1 MTMACAHQHLRTTP
15 CSKPQRASSSAQ
27 DEARRGKA
35 NNVAKFLY
43 RLGLF
48 SFRHSWSV
56 IIAWVVILAAS
67 VGAALSLSGS
77 FTGDFEIDDTPT
89 IDTTKRVVELFP
101 EDGNPA
107 AAATV
112 NLVFQAPDGEKLS
125 DPDNTAAIDEVIASL
140 EENLVIENELRF
152 GNPVTLS
159 PELVET
165 VERMGVEQGLPEET
179 ARLDAEHLR
188 LLNDDETIGW
198 TTFKF
203 DAPNAY
209 EVQPEQYDAVY
220 QAMDIGRAAGLTVE
234 ASGEGFG
241 DPIAI
246 ELSNEWIGLS
256 IAFLVLVVTFGS
268 LIAAIL
274 PIVTAIVAVAIGALW
289 VITATGFAELNDMT
303 PVLALMVGLAV
314 GIDYALFVMSRYR
327 SEQQHLP
334 NDKAI
339 ALACG
344 TAGSSVVFAGLTN
357 FIALAMLWVAQIEF
371 LTAMG
376 LAAAATVALATVVPL
391 TLLPAILGLL
401 GDRAFGF
408 ALPGIAGRPRRNGKV
423 KQGPT
428 LGRRW
433 VGLVQRFPAV
443 LLLLVVL
450 GMGAAATP
458 LTRLELAL
466 PNDTTGNPETTQRK
480 AADLKA
486 EGFGPGTNGP
496 LLTLVDA
503 HTVNED
509 AAALQAMI
517 ELQGDA
523 EELTRE
529 DKAARAS
536 FLYTVN
542 QINTLAAVEHAQLV
556 ALADDGR
563 AAQILV
569 TPKTGPADPA
579 TVDLVENLNRINAEV
594 ERATGVSVG
603 LTGLTAVQ
611 VDITERLAQVMPV
624 YLAVVVGVA
633 VLLLI
638 MVFRS
643 LLVPLVAGA
652 GFLLS
657 VGAAFGVTVLFWQEG
672 LGGFV
677 AAPGPLISFMPIF
690 LIGLTFGLAMDYQI
704 FLVTRMR
711 EAFAATHGDGL
722 QKFARHDPDARD
734 YNRIDYSTIAGFS
747 QGARVVTAAAV
758 IMIAVFVG
766 FIGQPLPFI
775 SIFGFALGVAVL
787 FDAFFIRMT
796 FVPAAMFLMGRGN
809 WWWPRWLDKVI
820 PHLDVE
826 GTSLEDDEVPALDRE
841 ERQSEHALRNE
852 QPSKHRT
859 IN

>member
-1 MTMACAHQHLRTTP
+1 
-15 CSKPQRASSSAQ
+15 
-27 DEARRGKA
+27 
-35 NNVAKFLY
+35 
-43 RLGLF
+43 
-48 SFRHSWSV
+48 
-56 IIAWVVILAAS
+56 
-67 VGAALSLSGS
+67 
-77 FTGDFEIDDTPT
+77 
-89 IDTTKRVVELFP
+89 
-101 EDGNPA
+101 
-107 AAATV
+107 
-112 NLVFQAPDGEKLS
+112 
-125 DPDNTAAIDEVIASL
+125 
-140 EENLVIENELRF
+140 
-152 GNPVTLS
+152 
-159 PELVET
+159 
-165 VERMGVEQGLPEET
+165 
-179 ARLDAEHLR
+179 
-188 LLNDDETIGW
+188 
-198 TTFKF
+198 
-203 DAPNAY
+203 
-209 EVQPEQYDAVY
+209 
-220 QAMDIGRAAGLTVE
+220 
-234 ASGEGFG
+234 
-241 DPIAI
+241 
-246 ELSNEWIGLS
+246 
-256 IAFLVLVVTFGS
+256 
-268 LIAAIL
+268 
-274 PIVTAIVAVAIGALW
+274 
-289 VITATGFAELNDMT
+289 
-303 PVLALMVGLAV
+303 
-314 GIDYALFVMSRYR
+314 MSRYR
-327 SEQQHLP
+327 SEQQRLP

-408 ALPGIAGRPRRNGKV
+408 ALPGIAGRPRRNGTV

-450 GMGAAATP
+450 GLGAAATP

-466 PNDTTGNPETTQRK
+466 PNDTTGSPDTTQRK

-486 EGFGPGTNGP
+486 EGFGPGANGP

-517 ELQGDA
+517 ELQGEA
-523 EELTRE
+523 EYLTRE
-529 DKAARAS
+529 DRAARAS

-611 VDITERLAQVMPV
+611 VDITERLAQVMPL

-643 LLVPLVAGA
+643 LWVPLVAGA

-677 AAPGPLISFMPIF
+677 DAPGPLISFMPIF

-734 YNRIDYSTIAGFS
+734 YNRIDYSTVAGFS

-775 SIFGFALGVAVL
+775 SIFGFALGAAVL

-796 FVPAAMFLMGRGN
+796 FVPATMFLMGRGN

-820 PHLDVE
+820 LHLDVE
-826 GTSLEDDEVPALDRE
+826 GTSLEDDDEVPALDRE

>member
-1 MTMACAHQHLRTTP
+1 M
-15 CSKPQRASSSAQ
+15 
-27 DEARRGKA
+27 
-35 NNVAKFLY
+35 AKFLY

-101 EDGNPA
+101 EGGNPA

-112 NLVFQAPDGEKLS
+112 NLVFQAPEGEKLS
-125 DPDNTAAIDEVIASL
+125 DPDNTAVIDDVIASL
-140 EENLVIENELRF
+140 EEDLVIEDELRF

-159 PELVET
+159 PELVDT

-198 TTFKF
+198 TTFRF

-209 EVQPEQYDAVY
+209 EVQPEQYAAVHE
-220 QAMDIGRAAGLTVE
+220 AMDIGRAAGLTVE

-466 PNDTTGNPETTQRK
+466 PNDTTGSPDTTQRK

-486 EGFGPGTNGP
+486 EGFGPGANGP

-517 ELQGDA
+517 ELQGEA

-579 TVDLVENLNRINAEV
+579 TVDLVENLNRVNAEV

-611 VDITERLAQVMPV
+611 VDITERLAQVMPL

-677 AAPGPLISFMPIF
+677 DAPGPLISFMPIF

-722 QKFARHDPDARD
+722 QKFARYDPDARD

-809 WWWPRWLDKVI
+809 WWWPRWLDKII

-826 GTSLEDDEVPALDRE
+826 GTSLEDDDEVAALDRE
-841 ERQSEHALRNE
+841 ERQSEHAMRNE
-852 QPSKHRT
+852 QPSKHST

>member
-1 MTMACAHQHLRTTP
+1 M
-15 CSKPQRASSSAQ
+15 
-27 DEARRGKA
+27 
-35 NNVAKFLY
+35 AKFLY

-165 VERMGVEQGLPEET
+165 VERMGVEQDLPEET

-209 EVQPEQYDAVY
+209 EVQPEQYAAVHE
-220 QAMDIGRAAGLTVE
+220 AMDIGRAAGLTVE

-327 SEQQHLP
+327 SEQQRLP

>member
-1 MTMACAHQHLRTTP
+1 M
-15 CSKPQRASSSAQ
+15 
-27 DEARRGKA
+27 
-35 NNVAKFLY
+35 AKFLY

-101 EDGNPA
+101 EGGNPA

-112 NLVFQAPDGEKLS
+112 NLVFQAPEGEKLS
-125 DPDNTAAIDEVIASL
+125 DPDNTAAIDDVIASL
-140 EENLVIENELRF
+140 EENLVIEDELRF

-159 PELVET
+159 PELVDT

-198 TTFKF
+198 TTFRF

-209 EVQPEQYDAVY
+209 EVQPEQYAAVHE
-220 QAMDIGRAAGLTVE
+220 AMDIGRAAGLTVE

-327 SEQQHLP
+327 SEQQRLP

-408 ALPGIAGRPRRNGKV
+408 ALPGIAGRPRRNGTV

-450 GMGAAATP
+450 GLGAAATP

-466 PNDTTGNPETTQRK
+466 PNDTTGSPDTTQRK

-517 ELQGDA
+517 ELQGEA
-523 EELTRE
+523 EDLTRE

-542 QINTLAAVEHAQLV
+542 QINTLSAVEHAQLV
-556 ALADDGR
+556 DLADDGR

-579 TVDLVENLNRINAEV
+579 TVDLVENLNRVNAEV

-611 VDITERLAQVMPV
+611 VDITERLAQVMPL

-643 LLVPLVAGA
+643 LLVPLVAGV

-677 AAPGPLISFMPIF
+677 DAPGPLISFMPIF

>member
-1 MTMACAHQHLRTTP
+1 M
-15 CSKPQRASSSAQ
+15 
-27 DEARRGKA
+27 
-35 NNVAKFLY
+35 AKFLY

-209 EVQPEQYDAVY
+209 EVQPEQYAAVHE
-220 QAMDIGRAAGLTVE
+220 AMDIGRAAGLTVE

-327 SEQQHLP
+327 SEQQRLP

-408 ALPGIAGRPRRNGKV
+408 ALPGIAGRPRRNGTV

-450 GMGAAATP
+450 GLGAAATP

-466 PNDTTGNPETTQRK
+466 PNDTTGSPDTTQRK

-517 ELQGDA
+517 ELQGEA
-523 EELTRE
+523 EDLTRE

-542 QINTLAAVEHAQLV
+542 QINTLSAVEHAQLV
-556 ALADDGR
+556 DLADDGR

-579 TVDLVENLNRINAEV
+579 TVDLVENLNRVNAEV

-611 VDITERLAQVMPV
+611 VDITERLAQVMPL

-643 LLVPLVAGA
+643 LLVPLVAGV

-672 LGGFV
+672 LGSFV
-677 AAPGPLISFMPIF
+677 DAPGPLISFMPIF

-734 YNRIDYSTIAGFS
+734 YNQIDYSTIAGFS

-826 GTSLEDDEVPALDRE
+826 GTSLEDDDEVPALDRE

>member
-1 MTMACAHQHLRTTP
+1 M
-15 CSKPQRASSSAQ
+15 
-27 DEARRGKA
+27 
-35 NNVAKFLY
+35 AKFLY

>member
-1 MTMACAHQHLRTTP
+1 M
-15 CSKPQRASSSAQ
+15 
-27 DEARRGKA
+27 
-35 NNVAKFLY
+35 AKFLY

-220 QAMDIGRAAGLTVE
+220 QAMDIGRAAELTVE

-677 AAPGPLISFMPIF
+677 DAPGPLISFMPIF

-734 YNRIDYSTIAGFS
+734 YNQIDYSTIAGFS

-809 WWWPRWLDKVI
+809 WWWPRWLDKII

-826 GTSLEDDEVPALDRE
+826 GTSLEDDEEVPALDRA
-841 ERQSEHALRNE
+841 ERQSEHAMRNE
-852 QPSKHRT
+852 QPSKHST

>member
-1 MTMACAHQHLRTTP
+1 
-15 CSKPQRASSSAQ
+15 
-27 DEARRGKA
+27 E
-35 NNVAKFLY
+35 
-43 RLGLF
+43 
-48 SFRHSWSV
+48 
-56 IIAWVVILAAS
+56 
-67 VGAALSLSGS
+67 
-77 FTGDFEIDDTPT
+77 
-89 IDTTKRVVELFP
+89 
-101 EDGNPA
+101 
-107 AAATV
+107 
-112 NLVFQAPDGEKLS
+112 
-125 DPDNTAAIDEVIASL
+125 
-140 EENLVIENELRF
+140 
-152 GNPVTLS
+152 
-159 PELVET
+159 
-165 VERMGVEQGLPEET
+165 
-179 ARLDAEHLR
+179 
-188 LLNDDETIGW
+188 
-198 TTFKF
+198 
-203 DAPNAY
+203 
-209 EVQPEQYDAVY
+209 
-220 QAMDIGRAAGLTVE
+220 
-234 ASGEGFG
+234 
-241 DPIAI
+241 
-246 ELSNEWIGLS
+246 
-256 IAFLVLVVTFGS
+256 
-268 LIAAIL
+268 
-274 PIVTAIVAVAIGALW
+274 
-289 VITATGFAELNDMT
+289 
-303 PVLALMVGLAV
+303 
-314 GIDYALFVMSRYR
+314 
-327 SEQQHLP
+327 
-334 NDKAI
+334 
-339 ALACG
+339 
-344 TAGSSVVFAGLTN
+344 
-357 FIALAMLWVAQIEF
+357 
-371 LTAMG
+371 
-376 LAAAATVALATVVPL
+376 
-391 TLLPAILGLL
+391 
-401 GDRAFGF
+401 
-408 ALPGIAGRPRRNGKV
+408 
-423 KQGPT
+423 
-428 LGRRW
+428 
-433 VGLVQRFPAV
+433 
-443 LLLLVVL
+443 
-450 GMGAAATP
+450 
-458 LTRLELAL
+458 
-466 PNDTTGNPETTQRK
+466 
-480 AADLKA
+480 
-486 EGFGPGTNGP
+486 
-496 LLTLVDA
+496 
-503 HTVNED
+503 
-509 AAALQAMI
+509 
-517 ELQGDA
+517 A

-542 QINTLAAVEHAQLV
+542 QINTLSAVEHAQLV
-556 ALADDGR
+556 DLADDGR

-579 TVDLVENLNRINAEV
+579 TVDLVENLNRVNAEV

-611 VDITERLAQVMPV
+611 VDITERLAQVMPL

-643 LLVPLVAGA
+643 LLVPLVAGV

-677 AAPGPLISFMPIF
+677 DAPGPLISFMPIF

-826 GTSLEDDEVPALDRE
+826 GTSLEDDDEVPALDRE

>member
-1 MTMACAHQHLRTTP
+1 M
-15 CSKPQRASSSAQ
+15 
-27 DEARRGKA
+27 
-35 NNVAKFLY
+35 AKFLY

-77 FTGDFEIDDTPT
+77 FTGVFEVDATPT

-112 NLVFQAPDGEKLS
+112 NLVFQAPEGEKLS

-140 EENLVIENELRF
+140 EENLVIEDELRF

-220 QAMDIGRAAGLTVE
+220 QAMDIGRDAGLTVE

-241 DPIAI
+241 DPIEI

-274 PIVTAIVAVAIGALW
+274 PIITAIVAVAIGALW

-327 SEQQHLP
+327 SEQQRLP

-408 ALPGIAGRPRRNGKV
+408 ALPGIAGRPRRNGTV

-450 GMGAAATP
+450 GLGAAATP

-466 PNDTTGNPETTQRK
+466 PNDTTGSPDTTQRK

-677 AAPGPLISFMPIF
+677 DAPGPLISFMPIF

-734 YNRIDYSTIAGFS
+734 YNQIDYSTIAGFS

-826 GTSLEDDEVPALDRE
+826 GSSLEDDEEVPALDRE
-841 ERQSEHALRNE
+841 ERQSEHAMRNE

>member
-1 MTMACAHQHLRTTP
+1 M
-15 CSKPQRASSSAQ
+15 
-27 DEARRGKA
+27 
-35 NNVAKFLY
+35 AKFLY

-101 EDGNPA
+101 EGGNPA

-112 NLVFQAPDGEKLS
+112 NLVFQAPEGEKLS
-125 DPDNTAAIDEVIASL
+125 DPDNTAVIDDVIASL
-140 EENLVIENELRF
+140 EENLVIEGELRF

-159 PELVET
+159 PELVDT

-198 TTFKF
+198 TTFRF

-209 EVQPEQYDAVY
+209 EVQPEQYAAVHE
-220 QAMDIGRAAGLTVE
+220 AMDIGRAAGLTVE

-327 SEQQHLP
+327 SEQQRLP

-408 ALPGIAGRPRRNGKV
+408 ALPGIAGRPRRNGTV

-450 GMGAAATP
+450 GLGAAATP

-466 PNDTTGNPETTQRK
+466 PNDTTGSPDTTQRK

-486 EGFGPGTNGP
+486 EGFGPGANGP

-517 ELQGDA
+517 ELQGEA
-523 EELTRE
+523 EDLTRE

-542 QINTLAAVEHAQLV
+542 QINTLSAVEHAQLV
-556 ALADDGR
+556 DLADDGR

-579 TVDLVENLNRINAEV
+579 TVDLVENLNRVNAEV

-611 VDITERLAQVMPV
+611 VDITERLAQVMPL

-677 AAPGPLISFMPIF
+677 DAPGPLISFMPIF

-826 GTSLEDDEVPALDRE
+826 GTSLEDDDEVPALDRE

>member
-1 MTMACAHQHLRTTP
+1 M
-15 CSKPQRASSSAQ
+15 
-27 DEARRGKA
+27 
-35 NNVAKFLY
+35 AKFLY

-209 EVQPEQYDAVY
+209 EVQPEQYAAVHE
-220 QAMDIGRAAGLTVE
+220 AMDIGRAAGLTVE

-327 SEQQHLP
+327 SEQQRLP

-376 LAAAATVALATVVPL
+376 LAASATVALATVVPL

-408 ALPGIAGRPRRNGKV
+408 ALPGIAGRPRRNGKK

-428 LGRRW
+428 MGRRW
-433 VGLVQRFPAV
+433 VGFVQRFPAL

-450 GMGAAATP
+450 GLGAAATP

-496 LLTLVDA
+496 LLALVDA

-509 AAALQAMI
+509 AVALQSLI
-517 ELQGDA
+517 ELQGEA
-523 EELTRE
+523 EDLTRE

-542 QINTLAAVEHAQLV
+542 QINTLSAVEHAQLV
-556 ALADDGR
+556 DLADDGR

>member
-579 TVDLVENLNRINAEV
+579 TVDLVENLNRINAEA

>member
-1 MTMACAHQHLRTTP
+1 M
-15 CSKPQRASSSAQ
+15 
-27 DEARRGKA
+27 
-35 NNVAKFLY
+35 AKFLY

-101 EDGNPA
+101 EGGNPA

-112 NLVFQAPDGEKLS
+112 NLVFQAPEGEKLS
-125 DPDNTAAIDEVIASL
+125 DPDNTAAIDDVIASL
-140 EENLVIENELRF
+140 EEDLVIEDELRF

-159 PELVET
+159 PELVDT

-198 TTFKF
+198 TTFRF

-209 EVQPEQYDAVY
+209 EVQPEQYAAVHE
-220 QAMDIGRAAGLTVE
+220 AMDIGRAAGLTVE

-327 SEQQHLP
+327 SEQQRLP

-408 ALPGIAGRPRRNGKV
+408 ALPGIAGRPRRNGTV

-450 GMGAAATP
+450 GLGAAATP

-466 PNDTTGNPETTQRK
+466 PNDTTGSPDTTQRK

-517 ELQGDA
+517 ELQGEA
-523 EELTRE
+523 EDLTRE

-542 QINTLAAVEHAQLV
+542 QINTLSAVEHAQLV
-556 ALADDGR
+556 DLADDGR

-579 TVDLVENLNRINAEV
+579 TVDLVENLNRVNAEV

-611 VDITERLAQVMPV
+611 VDITERLAQVMPL

-643 LLVPLVAGA
+643 LLVPLVAGV

-677 AAPGPLISFMPIF
+677 DAPGPLISFMPIF

-809 WWWPRWLDKVI
+809 WWWPRWLDKVT

-826 GTSLEDDEVPALDRE
+826 GTSLEDDDEVAALDRE
-841 ERQSEHALRNE
+841 EQQSEHAMRNE

>member
-1 MTMACAHQHLRTTP
+1 M
-15 CSKPQRASSSAQ
+15 
-27 DEARRGKA
+27 
-35 NNVAKFLY
+35 AKFLY

-101 EDGNPA
+101 EGGNPA

-112 NLVFQAPDGEKLS
+112 NLVFQAPEGEKLS
-125 DPDNTAAIDEVIASL
+125 DPDNTAVIDDVIASL
-140 EENLVIENELRF
+140 EENLVIEGELRF

-159 PELVET
+159 PELVDT

-198 TTFKF
+198 TTFRF

-209 EVQPEQYDAVY
+209 EVQPEQYAAVHE
-220 QAMDIGRAAGLTVE
+220 AMDIGRAAGLTVE

-327 SEQQHLP
+327 SEQQRLP

-408 ALPGIAGRPRRNGKV
+408 ALPGIAGRPRRNGTV

-450 GMGAAATP
+450 GLGAAATP

-466 PNDTTGNPETTQRK
+466 PNDTTGSPDTTQRK

-486 EGFGPGTNGP
+486 EGFGPGANGP

-517 ELQGDA
+517 ELQGEA
-523 EELTRE
+523 EDLTRE

-611 VDITERLAQVMPV
+611 VDITERLAQVMPL

-643 LLVPLVAGA
+643 LWVPLVAGA

-677 AAPGPLISFMPIF
+677 DAPGPLISFMPIF

-775 SIFGFALGVAVL
+775 SIFGFALGAAVL

-796 FVPAAMFLMGRGN
+796 FVPATMFLMGRGN

-820 PHLDVE
+820 LHLDVE
-826 GTSLEDDEVPALDRE
+826 GTSLEDDDEVPALDRE

>member
-1 MTMACAHQHLRTTP
+1 M
-15 CSKPQRASSSAQ
+15 
-27 DEARRGKA
+27 
-35 NNVAKFLY
+35 AKFLY

-112 NLVFQAPDGEKLS
+112 NLVFQAPEGEKLS

-220 QAMDIGRAAGLTVE
+220 QAMDIGRDAGLTVE

-241 DPIAI
+241 DPIEI

-274 PIVTAIVAVAIGALW
+274 PIITAIVAVGIGALW
-289 VITATGFAELNDMT
+289 VITATGFVELNDMT

-327 SEQQHLP
+327 SEQQRLP

-408 ALPGIAGRPRRNGKV
+408 ALPGIAGRPRRNGKK

-428 LGRRW
+428 MGRRW
-433 VGLVQRFPAV
+433 VGLVQRFPAL

-450 GMGAAATP
+450 GLGAAATP

-496 LLTLVDA
+496 LLALVDA
-503 HTVNED
+503 HMVNED
-509 AAALQAMI
+509 AVALQSLI
-517 ELQGDA
+517 ELQGDEAAA
-523 EELTRE
+523 EGTVTDEETTDEEATEGAARETEAPLTRE

-536 FLYTVN
+536 YLYTVN

-677 AAPGPLISFMPIF
+677 DAPGPLISFMPIF

-734 YNRIDYSTIAGFS
+734 YNQIDYSTIAGFS

-809 WWWPRWLDKVI
+809 WWWPRWLDKVT

-826 GTSLEDDEVPALDRE
+826 GSSLEDDDEVAALDRE
-841 ERQSEHALRNE
+841 EQQSEHAMRNE

>member
-1 MTMACAHQHLRTTP
+1 M
-15 CSKPQRASSSAQ
+15 
-27 DEARRGKA
+27 
-35 NNVAKFLY
+35 AKFLY

-140 EENLVIENELRF
+140 EENLVIENEMRF

-159 PELVET
+159 PELVDT

-179 ARLDAEHLR
+179 ARLDAQHLR
-188 LLNDDETIGW
+188 LLNDDESIGW
-198 TTFKF
+198 TTFRF

-209 EVQPEQYDAVY
+209 EVQPEQYTAVHN
-220 QAMDIGRAAGLTVE
+220 AMDIGRDAGLTVE

-241 DPIAI
+241 DPIEI

-256 IAFLVLVVTFGS
+256 IAFIVLVVTFGS
-268 LIAAIL
+268 MIAAIL

-327 SEQQHLP
+327 SEQQRLP

-443 LLLLVVL
+443 MLLLVVL

-536 FLYTVN
+536 YLYTVN

-594 ERATGVSVG
+594 ERATGTSVG

>member
-1 MTMACAHQHLRTTP
+1 M
-15 CSKPQRASSSAQ
+15 
-27 DEARRGKA
+27 
-35 NNVAKFLY
+35 AKFLY

-209 EVQPEQYDAVY
+209 EVQPEQYAAVHE
-220 QAMDIGRAAGLTVE
+220 AMDIGRAAGLTVE

-327 SEQQHLP
+327 SEQQRLP

-466 PNDTTGNPETTQRK
+466 PNDTTGNPDTTQRK

-517 ELQGDA
+517 ELQGEA
-523 EELTRE
+523 EDLTRE

-542 QINTLAAVEHAQLV
+542 QINTLSAVEHAQLV
-556 ALADDGR
+556 DLADDGR

-579 TVDLVENLNRINAEV
+579 TVDLVENLNRVNAEV

-611 VDITERLAQVMPV
+611 VDITERLAQVMPL

-643 LLVPLVAGA
+643 LLVPLVAGV

-677 AAPGPLISFMPIF
+677 DAPGPLISFMPIF

-826 GTSLEDDEVPALDRE
+826 GTSLEDDDEVPALDRE
-841 ERQSEHALRNE
+841 ERQNEHALRNE

>member
-1 MTMACAHQHLRTTP
+1 M
-15 CSKPQRASSSAQ
+15 
-27 DEARRGKA
+27 
-35 NNVAKFLY
+35 AKFLY

-101 EDGNPA
+101 EGGNPA

-112 NLVFQAPDGEKLS
+112 NLVFQAPEGEKLS
-125 DPDNTAAIDEVIASL
+125 DPDNTAAIDDVIASL
-140 EENLVIENELRF
+140 EEDLVIEDELRF

-159 PELVET
+159 PELVDT

-198 TTFKF
+198 TTFRF

-209 EVQPEQYDAVY
+209 EVQPEQYAAVHE
-220 QAMDIGRAAGLTVE
+220 AMDIGRAAGLTVE

-327 SEQQHLP
+327 SEQQRLP

-408 ALPGIAGRPRRNGKV
+408 ALPGIAGRPRRNGTV

-450 GMGAAATP
+450 GLGAAATP

-466 PNDTTGNPETTQRK
+466 PNDTTGSPDTTQRK

-517 ELQGDA
+517 ELQGEA
-523 EELTRE
+523 EDLTRE

-542 QINTLAAVEHAQLV
+542 QINTLSAVEHAQLV
-556 ALADDGR
+556 DLADDGR

-579 TVDLVENLNRINAEV
+579 TVDLVENLNRVNAEV

-611 VDITERLAQVMPV
+611 VDITERLAQVMPL

-643 LLVPLVAGA
+643 LLVPLVAGV

-677 AAPGPLISFMPIF
+677 DAPGPLISFMPIF

-820 PHLDVE
+820 PHRDVE
-826 GTSLEDDEVPALDRE
+826 GTSLEDDDEVPALDRE
-841 ERQSEHALRNE
+841 ERQNEHALRNE

>member
-1 MTMACAHQHLRTTP
+1 M
-15 CSKPQRASSSAQ
+15 
-27 DEARRGKA
+27 
-35 NNVAKFLY
+35 AKFLY

-140 EENLVIENELRF
+140 EENLVIENEMRF

-159 PELVET
+159 PELVDT

-179 ARLDAEHLR
+179 ARLDAQHLR
-188 LLNDDETIGW
+188 LLNDDESIGW
-198 TTFKF
+198 TTFRF

-209 EVQPEQYDAVY
+209 EVQPEQYTAVHN
-220 QAMDIGRAAGLTVE
+220 AMDIGRDAGLTVE

-241 DPIAI
+241 DPIEI

-256 IAFLVLVVTFGS
+256 IAFIVLVVTFGS
-268 LIAAIL
+268 MIAAIL

-327 SEQQHLP
+327 SEQQRLP

-443 LLLLVVL
+443 MLLLVVL

-536 FLYTVN
+536 YLYTVN
-542 QINTLAAVEHAQLV
+542 QINTLASVEHAQLV

-594 ERATGVSVG
+594 ERATGTSVG

>member
-1 MTMACAHQHLRTTP
+1 M
-15 CSKPQRASSSAQ
+15 
-27 DEARRGKA
+27 
-35 NNVAKFLY
+35 AKFLY

-56 IIAWVVILAAS
+56 IIAWLVILAAS

-112 NLVFQAPDGEKLS
+112 NLVFQAPEGEKLS
-125 DPDNTAAIDEVIASL
+125 DPENTAAIDEVIASL
-140 EENLVIENELRF
+140 EENLVIENEMRF
-152 GNPVTLS
+152 GNPVMLS

-165 VERMGVEQGLPEET
+165 VERLGVEQGLPEET
-179 ARLDAEHLR
+179 ARLDAQHLR

-220 QAMDIGRAAGLTVE
+220 QAMDIGRDAGLTVE

-241 DPIAI
+241 DPIEI

-274 PIVTAIVAVAIGALW
+274 PIITAIVAVAIGALW

-327 SEQQHLP
+327 SEQQRLP

-408 ALPGIAGRPRRNGKV
+408 ALPGIAGRPRRNGTV

-450 GMGAAATP
+450 GLGAAATP

-466 PNDTTGNPETTQRK
+466 PNDTTGSPDTTQRK

-509 AAALQAMI
+509 AAALQTMI

-536 FLYTVN
+536 YLYTVN
-542 QINTLAAVEHAQLV
+542 QINTLAAVDHAQLV

-579 TVDLVENLNRINAEV
+579 TVDLVENLNRVNAEV
-594 ERATGVSVG
+594 ERATGTSVG

-611 VDITERLAQVMPV
+611 VDITERLAQVMPL

-643 LLVPLVAGA
+643 LWVPLVAGA

-672 LGGFV
+672 LGSFV
-677 AAPGPLISFMPIF
+677 DAPGPLISFMPIF

-734 YNRIDYSTIAGFS
+734 YNQIDYSTIAGFS

-826 GTSLEDDEVPALDRE
+826 GTSLEDDDEVAALDRE
-841 ERQSEHALRNE
+841 ERQSEHAMRNE

>member
-1 MTMACAHQHLRTTP
+1 M
-15 CSKPQRASSSAQ
+15 
-27 DEARRGKA
+27 
-35 NNVAKFLY
+35 AKFLY

-140 EENLVIENELRF
+140 EENLVIENEMRF

-159 PELVET
+159 PELVDT

-179 ARLDAEHLR
+179 ARLDAQHLR
-188 LLNDDETIGW
+188 LLNDDESIGW
-198 TTFKF
+198 TTFRF

-209 EVQPEQYDAVY
+209 EVQPEQYTAVHN
-220 QAMDIGRAAGLTVE
+220 AMDIGRDAGLTVE

-241 DPIAI
+241 DPIEI

-256 IAFLVLVVTFGS
+256 IAFIVLVVTFGS
-268 LIAAIL
+268 MIAAIL

-327 SEQQHLP
+327 SEQQRLP

-408 ALPGIAGRPRRNGKV
+408 ALPGIAGRPRRNGTV

-450 GMGAAATP
+450 GLGAAATP

-466 PNDTTGNPETTQRK
+466 PNDTTGSPDTTQRK

-517 ELQGDA
+517 ELQGEA
-523 EELTRE
+523 EDLTRE

-542 QINTLAAVEHAQLV
+542 QINTLSAVEHAQLV
-556 ALADDGR
+556 DLADDGR

-579 TVDLVENLNRINAEV
+579 TVDLVENLNRVNAEV

-611 VDITERLAQVMPV
+611 VDITERLAQVMPL

-643 LLVPLVAGA
+643 LLVPLVAGV

-677 AAPGPLISFMPIF
+677 DAPGPLISFMPIF

-826 GTSLEDDEVPALDRE
+826 GTSLEDDDEVPALDRE
-841 ERQSEHALRNE
+841 ERQNEHALRNE

>member
-1 MTMACAHQHLRTTP
+1 M
-15 CSKPQRASSSAQ
+15 
-27 DEARRGKA
+27 
-35 NNVAKFLY
+35 AKFLY

-529 DKAARAS
+529 DKPARAS

>member
-1 MTMACAHQHLRTTP
+1 M
-15 CSKPQRASSSAQ
+15 
-27 DEARRGKA
+27 
-35 NNVAKFLY
+35 
-43 RLGLF
+43 
-48 SFRHSWSV
+48 
-56 IIAWVVILAAS
+56 
-67 VGAALSLSGS
+67 
-77 FTGDFEIDDTPT
+77 
-89 IDTTKRVVELFP
+89 
-101 EDGNPA
+101 
-107 AAATV
+107 
-112 NLVFQAPDGEKLS
+112 
-125 DPDNTAAIDEVIASL
+125 
-140 EENLVIENELRF
+140 
-152 GNPVTLS
+152 
-159 PELVET
+159 
-165 VERMGVEQGLPEET
+165 
-179 ARLDAEHLR
+179 
-188 LLNDDETIGW
+188 
-198 TTFKF
+198 
-203 DAPNAY
+203 
-209 EVQPEQYDAVY
+209 
-220 QAMDIGRAAGLTVE
+220 
-234 ASGEGFG
+234 
-241 DPIAI
+241 
-246 ELSNEWIGLS
+246 
-256 IAFLVLVVTFGS
+256 
-268 LIAAIL
+268 
-274 PIVTAIVAVAIGALW
+274 
-289 VITATGFAELNDMT
+289 
-303 PVLALMVGLAV
+303 
-314 GIDYALFVMSRYR
+314 
-327 SEQQHLP
+327 
-334 NDKAI
+334 
-339 ALACG
+339 
-344 TAGSSVVFAGLTN
+344 
-357 FIALAMLWVAQIEF
+357 
-371 LTAMG
+371 
-376 LAAAATVALATVVPL
+376 
-391 TLLPAILGLL
+391 
-401 GDRAFGF
+401 
-408 ALPGIAGRPRRNGKV
+408 
-423 KQGPT
+423 
-428 LGRRW
+428 GRRW
-433 VGLVQRFPAV
+433 VGFVQRFPAL

-450 GMGAAATP
+450 GLGAAATP

-496 LLTLVDA
+496 LLALVDA

-509 AAALQAMI
+509 AVALQPLI
-517 ELQGDA
+517 ELQGEA

-536 FLYTVN
+536 YLYTVN
-542 QINTLAAVEHAQLV
+542 QINTLSAVDHAQLV

-579 TVDLVENLNRINAEV
+579 TVDLVANLNRVNAEV

-677 AAPGPLISFMPIF
+677 DAPGPLISFMPIF

-734 YNRIDYSTIAGFS
+734 YNQIDYSTIAGFS

>member
-1 MTMACAHQHLRTTP
+1 M
-15 CSKPQRASSSAQ
+15 
-27 DEARRGKA
+27 
-35 NNVAKFLY
+35 AKFLY

-101 EDGNPA
+101 EGGNPA

-112 NLVFQAPDGEKLS
+112 NLVFQAPEGEKLS
-125 DPDNTAAIDEVIASL
+125 DPDNTAAIDDVIASL
-140 EENLVIENELRF
+140 EENLVIEDELRF

-159 PELVET
+159 PELVDT

-198 TTFKF
+198 TTFRF

-209 EVQPEQYDAVY
+209 EVQPEQYAAVHE
-220 QAMDIGRAAGLTVE
+220 AMDIGRAAGLTVE

-327 SEQQHLP
+327 SEQQRLP

-408 ALPGIAGRPRRNGKV
+408 ALPGIAGRPRRNGTV

-450 GMGAAATP
+450 GLGAAATP

-466 PNDTTGNPETTQRK
+466 PNDTTGSPDTTQRK

-486 EGFGPGTNGP
+486 EGFGPGANGP

-517 ELQGDA
+517 ELQGEA
-523 EELTRE
+523 EDLTRE

-542 QINTLAAVEHAQLV
+542 QINTLSAVEHAQLV
-556 ALADDGR
+556 DLADDGR

-579 TVDLVENLNRINAEV
+579 TVDLVENLNRVNAEV

-611 VDITERLAQVMPV
+611 VDITERLAQVMPL

-677 AAPGPLISFMPIF
+677 DAPGPLISFMPIF

-711 EAFAATHGDGL
+711 EAFAATHEDGL

-734 YNRIDYSTIAGFS
+734 YNQIDYSTIAGFS

-826 GTSLEDDEVPALDRE
+826 GTSLEDDGEVPALDRE

>member
-1 MTMACAHQHLRTTP
+1 M
-15 CSKPQRASSSAQ
+15 
-27 DEARRGKA
+27 
-35 NNVAKFLY
+35 AKFLY

-112 NLVFQAPDGEKLS
+112 NLVFQAPEGEKLS

-140 EENLVIENELRF
+140 EENLVIEDELRF

-220 QAMDIGRAAGLTVE
+220 QAMDIGRDAGLTVE

-241 DPIAI
+241 DPIEI

-274 PIVTAIVAVAIGALW
+274 PIITAIVAVAIGALW

-327 SEQQHLP
+327 SEQQRLP

-408 ALPGIAGRPRRNGKV
+408 ALPGIAGRPRRNGTV

-450 GMGAAATP
+450 GLGAAATP

-466 PNDTTGNPETTQRK
+466 PNDTTGSPDTTQRK

-677 AAPGPLISFMPIF
+677 DAPGPLISFMPIF

-734 YNRIDYSTIAGFS
+734 YNQIDYSTIAGFS

-826 GTSLEDDEVPALDRE
+826 GSSLEDDEEVPALDRE
-841 ERQSEHALRNE
+841 ERQSEHAMRNE

>member
-1 MTMACAHQHLRTTP
+1 M
-15 CSKPQRASSSAQ
+15 
-27 DEARRGKA
+27 
-35 NNVAKFLY
+35 AKFLY

-101 EDGNPA
+101 EGGNPA

-220 QAMDIGRAAGLTVE
+220 QAMDIGRDAGLTVE

-241 DPIAI
+241 DPIEI

-274 PIVTAIVAVAIGALW
+274 PIVTAIVAVGIGALW
-289 VITATGFAELNDMT
+289 VITATGFVELNDMT

-327 SEQQHLP
+327 SEQQRLP

-408 ALPGIAGRPRRNGKV
+408 ALPGIAGRPRRNGKK

-428 LGRRW
+428 MGRRW
-433 VGLVQRFPAV
+433 VGFVQRFPAL

-450 GMGAAATP
+450 GLGAAATP

-496 LLTLVDA
+496 LLALVDA

-509 AAALQAMI
+509 AVALQSLI
-517 ELQGDA
+517 ELQGEA

-536 FLYTVN
+536 YLYTVN
-542 QINTLAAVEHAQLV
+542 QINTLSAVDHAQLV

-652 GFLLS
+652 GFL
-657 VGAAFGVTVLFWQEG
+657 
-672 LGGFV
+672 
-677 AAPGPLISFMPIF
+677 
-690 LIGLTFGLAMDYQI
+690 IGLTFGLAMDYQI

-734 YNRIDYSTIAGFS
+734 YNQIDYSTIAGFS

-809 WWWPRWLDKVI
+809 WWWPRWLDKII

-826 GTSLEDDEVPALDRE
+826 GTSLEDDDEVAALDRE
-841 ERQSEHALRNE
+841 EQQSEYAMRNE

>member
-1 MTMACAHQHLRTTP
+1 M
-15 CSKPQRASSSAQ
+15 
-27 DEARRGKA
+27 
-35 NNVAKFLY
+35 AKFLY

-327 SEQQHLP
+327 SEQQRLP

-408 ALPGIAGRPRRNGKV
+408 ALPGIAGRPRRNGTV

-450 GMGAAATP
+450 GLGAAATP

-466 PNDTTGNPETTQRK
+466 PNDTTGSPDTTQRK

-517 ELQGDA
+517 ELQGEA
-523 EELTRE
+523 EDLTRE

-542 QINTLAAVEHAQLV
+542 QINTLSAVEHAQLV
-556 ALADDGR
+556 DLADDGR

-579 TVDLVENLNRINAEV
+579 TVDLVENLNRVNAEV

-611 VDITERLAQVMPV
+611 VDITERLAQVMPL

-643 LLVPLVAGA
+643 LLVPLVAGV

-677 AAPGPLISFMPIF
+677 DAPGPLISFMPIF

-852 QPSKHRT
+852 QPSKHST

>member
-1 MTMACAHQHLRTTP
+1 M
-15 CSKPQRASSSAQ
+15 
-27 DEARRGKA
+27 
-35 NNVAKFLY
+35 AKFLY

-125 DPDNTAAIDEVIASL
+125 DPDNTAAIDDVIASL
-140 EENLVIENELRF
+140 EEDLVIEDELRF

-159 PELVET
+159 PELVDT

-198 TTFKF
+198 TTFRF

-209 EVQPEQYDAVY
+209 EVQPEQYAAVHE
-220 QAMDIGRAAGLTVE
+220 AMDIGRAAGLTVE

-327 SEQQHLP
+327 SEQQRLP

-408 ALPGIAGRPRRNGKV
+408 ALPGIAGRPRRNGTV

-450 GMGAAATP
+450 GLGAAATP

-466 PNDTTGNPETTQRK
+466 PNDTTGSPDTTQRK

-517 ELQGDA
+517 ELQGEA
-523 EELTRE
+523 EDLTRE

-542 QINTLAAVEHAQLV
+542 QINTLSAVEHAQLV
-556 ALADDGR
+556 DLADDGR

-579 TVDLVENLNRINAEV
+579 TVDLVENLNRVNAEV

-611 VDITERLAQVMPV
+611 VDITERLAQVMPL

-643 LLVPLVAGA
+643 LLVPLVAGV

-677 AAPGPLISFMPIF
+677 DAPGPLISFMPIF

-826 GTSLEDDEVPALDRE
+826 GTSLEDDDEVPALDRE
-841 ERQSEHALRNE
+841 ERQNEHALRNE